1 MTYKQL
7 KEQTRETATYPKN
20 LAKTYLILGLRGEY
34 GEVCDKFKKL
44 IRDDGWNPQRD
55 PWGQTIPNNKKEG
68 IMLELGDL
76 AWYIVRYTEE
86 IGMNIVLQDNE
97 DVEIIDI
104 LPGTFNTTGILFNL
118 DELKSVTSDKGG
130 CASVSVLNA
139 INNIANYL
147 GYTINDVFQMNYQKL
162 MSRKM
167 RDKIGG
173 SGDYR

>member
-1 MTYKQL
+1 MTYKEL
-7 KEQTRETATYPKN
+7 KMQTRETATYPKD
-20 LAKTYLILGLRGEY
+20 LANTYLILGLRGEY
-34 GEVCDKFKKL
+34 GELCDKFKKL

-55 PWGQTIPNNKKEG
+55 PWGQKIPDNKKEG

-76 AWYIVRYTEE
+76 AWYIIRYTEE
-86 IGMNIVLQDNE
+86 NEMYQDIQDYEKNE
-97 DVEIIDI
+97 IQDII
-104 LPGTFNTTGILFNL
+104 PGTFNRAGILYNL
-118 DELKSVTSDKGG
+118 DILKFAISELGG
-130 CASVSVLNA
+130 YASISALNA

-147 GYTINDVFQMNYQKL
+147 GYTIDDVFQMNYKKL